1 MKIFNNDFGIWNPCV
16 IYEAWTLH
24 MPCFKSKFGPPSC
37 QVIVE
42 IYWKGIFVLS
52 KSFNDF
58 FTSLSITTDFVRLL
72 RNFMMTVSGW
82 TSSLSVWAAG
92 GVGSLFGGPLLFGS
106 RWVISIS
113 CSWIGS
119 WISRSSLKSVRSLF
133 SSVPGPVSLRPW
145 TLMDP
150 LRVHCSISSILSC
163 RAMMVDCWL
172 AIMSSR
178 FLSSS
183 LSTWI
188 VLVPMVSQISLQ
200 LGLKM
205 SWNFFYDKEMR
216 LECCIIHDNARCICG
231 PQGRACNDGHE
242 WLHST
247 KDPRVASHDSVSTPT
262 AITDQGSHGSLSTHW
277 QGPQSVDNIWQKL
290 HSSFTV
296 EKQYQF
302 IISLPFGSMDLHK
315 AAWWFLDSSTH

>member
-1 MKIFNNDFGIWNPCV
+1 MILEIDTHVSFMRPERFNCLASKASLARRAV
-16 IYEAWTLH
+16 
-24 MPCFKSKFGPPSC
+24 KSS
-37 QVIVE
+37 
-42 IYWKGIFVLS
+42 WKYIGRGYFVLS

-58 FTSLSITTDFVRLL
+58 FTSLSITTDLVRLL

-106 RWVISIS
+106 RWATSIS
-113 CSWIGS
+113 YSWIGG

-145 TLMDP
+145 TLMEP
-150 LRVHCSISSILSC
+150 LRVHCSILSILSC
-163 RAMMVDCWL
+163 RALMVDFWL

-188 VLVPMVSQISLQ
+188 VLVAVVSPISLQ
-200 LGLKM
+200 LGQKM
-205 SWNFFYDKEMR
+205 SWNFFMISESHR
-216 LECCIIHDNARCICG
+216 APRECALNVVPDVCG

-242 WLHST
+242 SLHST
-247 KDPRVASHDSVSTPT
+247 KDPRVASHDSMSTHT
-262 AITDQGSHGSLSTHW
+262 AITNQGSHGSLSTHW
-277 QGPQSVDNIWQKL
+277 QGPQSVDNIWQNYTV
-290 HSSFTV
+290 HSQLKSS
-296 EKQYQF
+296 
-302 IISLPFGSMDLHK
+302 ISS
-315 AAWWFLDSSTH
+315 